1 MKKKNTLTSYVLRLT
16 SQRGFTLIELVVTI
30 GILAILAVFAI
41 AALNPLDQFRKAR
54 DSERKSDLA
63 QMQRVLEQYYQDNGR
78 YPDNGNTYT
87 ILDHNGNSVVWGG
100 SAGWSPYINL
110 VPTDPTSDIRKFV
123 YYSTSNGQK
132 YQLYTSLEKGPTDPS
147 TCNATVVNCVNNPSN
162 PSYCNCSGV
171 PLSADCG
178 ANGRHY
184 PCNYG
189 VSRPNTTP

>member
-16 SQRGFTLIELVVTI
+16 AQRGFTLIELVVTI

-87 ILDHNGNSVVWGG
+87 ILDHNGNSVVWG
-100 SAGWSPYINL
+100 
-110 VPTDPTSDIRKFV
+110 
-123 YYSTSNGQK
+123 
-132 YQLYTSLEKGPTDPS
+132 
-147 TCNATVVNCVNNPSN
+147 
-162 PSYCNCSGV
+162 
-171 PLSADCG
+171 
-178 ANGRHY
+178 
-184 PCNYG
+184 
-189 VSRPNTTP
+189 